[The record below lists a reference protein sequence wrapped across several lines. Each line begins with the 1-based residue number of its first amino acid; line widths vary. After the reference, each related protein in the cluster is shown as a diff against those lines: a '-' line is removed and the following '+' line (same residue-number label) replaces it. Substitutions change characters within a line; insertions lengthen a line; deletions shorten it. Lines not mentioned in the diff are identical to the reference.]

1 MRPSSPVASAPV
13 VPVLLLRADGAPAD
27 SGWIDVADDAPVPE
41 DQAVVV
47 SYARLLAE
55 GGALR
60 AARLGVRIAPADK
73 IEAIAPHL
81 ARLSLIVVTF
91 PKFRDGRGYTTARLL
106 RERYGFAGD
115 VRAEGDVLRDQL
127 AYMIRCGFSSFAV
140 KDRAPQEAVAAALRR
155 FSVVYQPAADAAP
168 PIWRRRASGVRIA
181 AE

>member
-1 MRPSSPVASAPV
+1 MRPSSPVAPPPSL
-13 VPVLLLRADGAPAD
+13 PVLLLRADGAAAD
-27 SGWIDVADDAPVPE
+27 ADWIDVADDAPVPE
-41 DQAVVV
+41 DRSVIV

-55 GGALR
+55 GEGLR

-73 IEAIAPHL
+73 IEAVAPHL
-81 ARLSLIVVTF
+81 ARLAMVVVSF

-106 RERYGFAGD
+106 RERYGYDGD

-140 KDRAPQEAVAAALRR
+140 KDRAPQEAVAAAVRR

>member
-1 MRPSSPVASAPV
+1 MRPSSPVAPAPAL
-13 VPVLLLRADGAPAD
+13 PVLLLRADGAPAD
-27 SGWIDVADDAPVPE
+27 AAWIDVADDAPVPE
-41 DQAVVV
+41 DQAAVV
-47 SYARLLAE
+47 SYARFLAE
-55 GGALR
+55 GATLR

-73 IEAIAPHL
+73 VEALAPHL
-81 ARLSLIVVTF
+81 ARLALIVVTF

-106 RERYGFAGD
+106 RERFGYQGD

-127 AYMIRCGFSSFAV
+127 AFMIRCGFSSFAV

-168 PIWRRRASGVRIA
+168 PIWRRRASVVRAA